1 MPEKANA
8 EDKPM
13 KVMVSQR
20 IFPEGLALLSQAGLT
35 VDLNDAATP
44 LAKAALAARLRDAD
58 GLICLLTDQIDAEL
72 LAQAPKLKIVANVA
86 VGYNNIDVA
95 AATERGI
102 MVSNTPDV
110 LTEATADLAFAL
122 LLAAARRLTEADSYV
137 REGRFAGWELF
148 QPHLGLSVW
157 GKTLGLIGMG
167 RIGQAVARRAK
178 GFNMTVRYHNRSR
191 VAAALER
198 ELGAEFV
205 TLEALLAQSDFISIH
220 APLTDETHHLINAAA
235 LAMMKPSAIL
245 INTAR
250 GPIVDEAA
258 LAAALASGQ
267 LAGAGLDV
275 FEREPEVH
283 PALLKQHKHVVL
295 APHIGS
301 ATYDTRRDMS
311 VLAARNVVSALGGH
325 KPPSLVNPEAWR
337 AVS

>member
-8 EDKPM
+8 ENTPI
-13 KVMVSQR
+13 KVVVSQR
-20 IFPEGLALLSQAGLT
+20 IFPEALKLLSQAGLT

-122 LLAAARRLTEADSYV
+122 LLAAARRLTEADRYV

-178 GFNMTVRYHNRSR
+178 GFNMRVCYHNRSR

-205 TLEALLAQSDFISIH
+205 SFEALLVQSDFISIH
-220 APLTDETHHLINAAA
+220 APLTDDTHHLIDAAA

-283 PALLKQHKHVVL
+283 AALLKQHQHVVL

-311 VLAARNVVSALGGH
+311 VLAARNVVRALGGN
-325 KPPSLVNPEAWR
+325 KPPSLVNPETWR
-337 AVS
+337 AAS